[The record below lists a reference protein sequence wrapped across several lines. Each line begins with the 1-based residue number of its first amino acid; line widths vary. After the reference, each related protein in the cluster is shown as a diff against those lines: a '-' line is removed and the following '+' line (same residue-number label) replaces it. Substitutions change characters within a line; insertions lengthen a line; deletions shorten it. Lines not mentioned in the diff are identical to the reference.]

1 MQPVRHGFAIR
12 LLVLTLAAGCAAL
25 FPPRAVAQEAADPWQ
40 MFEQFFGAHTEADQE
55 QLERI
60 EITVDEERAYGQQ
73 AFEHFAAVLRGKDIK
88 LISRGPEVRHLLRL
102 VAKIQPHMKNADR
115 YKRIKV
121 YVADSPE
128 TDARS
133 FPGGTLVIF
142 RGMLEFAESEAALVG
157 VLGHELSH
165 LDHGHQLRYPRL
177 MKMAGSGWQG
187 QGGQPDWREMMS
199 NGMFLARSMARPFR
213 PEDETQADEDGA
225 PWAFRAGYDPMD
237 MARLFQRMAQRDGR
251 ATRTI
256 PEFVRSHPYH
266 DSRFQAIVQLSD
278 QLKREAEK

>member
-1 MQPVRHGFAIR
+1 MQSVRHWSAIC
-12 LLVLTLAAGCAAL
+12 LLVLALGACCAAL
-25 FPPRAVAQEAADPWQ
+25 FPPHAAAQEAADPWQ
-40 MFEQFFGAHTEADQE
+40 MFEQFFGAHAQADQE

-60 EITVDEERAYGQQ
+60 EITADEERAYGRQ
-73 AFEHFAAVLRGKDIK
+73 AFEHFAAALRGREIR
-88 LISRGPEVRHLLRL
+88 LIGRGPEVRHLLRL

-177 MKMAGSGWQG
+177 MKMAGAGFQG
-187 QGGQPDWREMMS
+187 RGEQPDWREMMS
-199 NGMFLARSMARPFR
+199 NGVFLARTMARPFR
-213 PEDETQADEDGA
+213 PEDETQADKDGA
-225 PWAFRAGYDPMD
+225 TWAFRAGYDPMD
-237 MARLFQRMAQRDGR
+237 MARLFQRMAERDGP
-251 ATRTI
+251 ATRMI

-266 DSRFQAIVQLSD
+266 DNRFQAIVQLSD
-278 QLKREAEK
+278 KLKQEAEK